1 MRIDGEWLC
10 CEDGMVR
17 PVIRG
22 DILAADGDWKAAE
35 FLVDTGAD
43 RTVLS
48 APLLAKLN
56 LAAIDTREDISG
68 LGGAADS
75 VIVETQI
82 QFEREGGR
90 QVIFRGHYAA
100 VTEVTALDISV
111 LGRDVMDLFC
121 NHRRQAERC
130 RLYDRT
136 ATSLHHRSDLKTLS

>member
-10 CEDGMVR
+10 CEDGIVR

-90 QVIFRGHYAA
+90 QAIFRGHYAA

-111 LGRDVMDLFC
+111 LGRDVMDLFTVIVDKPSDVVC
-121 NHRRQAERC
+121 MIGQRHRYTIDQ
-130 RLYDRT
+130 T
-136 ATSLHHRSDLKTLS
+136 